1 MTSEP
6 RWQPPAEPPVN
17 GTSPQVNGADPFTWR
32 PFESFGVPPDAW
44 DAAPDKD
51 GVKWLH
57 LSSRRPRGD
66 SSRAPGSALINTAAV
81 LLGLLAAGLFV
92 VSLAA
97 QYRYL
102 IAERHQ
108 TIPSVIEAVGL
119 DVGMAIF
126 SLLALGLAMAGQSA
140 RVERALIVACALGS
154 AGMNYAA
161 ANGGSP
167 RSVAAYIMPP
177 VFLAIVVDRVVAV
190 VRRHV
195 LGDADRS
202 AWSGVGRVALYG
214 LRFILAAPSTATD
227 LRRQVLA
234 MTPLPA
240 AAEIEPPTAYIYPCP
255 DCRSQVVLP
264 DGSCASCGYSAEP
277 EPWPEPGDS
286 KASTPDP
293 YGPAWPDRQRQH
305 RADSKTSRFLDLVT
319 ERHGPL
325 SAIDPSKVSR
335 ISSELAPLV
344 DLHPGSARS
353 VLGKRVRFA
362 QNGHSS

>member
-6 RWQPPAEPPVN
+6 RWQPMGIPPETWENVEEQN
-17 GTSPQVNGADPFTWR
+17 GI
-32 PFESFGVPPDAW
+32 
-44 DAAPDKD
+44 
-51 GVKWLH
+51 KWLH

-66 SSRAPGSALINTAAV
+66 SGRPPGSVLINTAAV
-81 LLGLLAAGLFV
+81 LLGLLAASLFV

-108 TIPSVIEAVGL
+108 TVPSIIEAVGL

-167 RSVAAYIMPP
+167 RSVAAYVMPP
-177 VFLAIVVDRVVAV
+177 IFLAIVVDRVVAV

-195 LGDADRS
+195 LGDAERS
-202 AWSGVGRVALYG
+202 AWSPAGRVALYA
-214 LRFILAAPSTATD
+214 LRFALAMPSTATG
-227 LRRQVLA
+227 LRRQVLS

-240 AAEIEPPTAYIYPCP
+240 AAEIEPSAAYIYPCP

-264 DGSCASCGYSAEP
+264 DGSCASCGYSADP
-277 EPWPEPGDS
+277 EPWPEPESEPETEPVQPAQS
-286 KASTPDP
+286 KTARFLEIVERHHGPFATIDP
-293 YGPAWPDRQRQH
+293 ADVGTISRQRAH
-305 RADSKTSRFLDLVT
+305 EADLDT
-319 ERHGPL
+319 
-325 SAIDPSKVSR
+325 
-335 ISSELAPLV
+335 
-344 DLHPGSARS
+344 GSARS
-353 VLGKRVRFA
+353 ALRRQVLA
-362 QNGHSS
+362 SQNGHSS

>member
-1 MTSEP
+1 MESQS
-6 RWQPPAEPPVN
+6 RWQRFSKLP
-17 GTSPQVNGADPFTWR
+17 TS
-32 PFESFGVPPDAW
+32 W
-44 DAAPDKD
+44 DDVEERD
-51 GVKWLH
+51 GVKWIH
-57 LSSRRPRGD
+57 LSSGKARGD
-66 SSRAPGSALINTAAV
+66 SDRAPGSALINTAAV

-140 RVERALIVACALGS
+140 RVERALIVACAIGS

-195 LGDADRS
+195 LGNADRS

-214 LRFILAAPSTATD
+214 LRFMLAAPSTATG
-227 LRRQVLA
+227 LRHQVLN

-240 AAEIEPPTAYIYPCP
+240 AAIEPRAARAVQISTRCP
-255 DCRSQVVLP
+255 DCASTVALI
-264 DGSCASCGYSAEP
+264 DGTCASCGWSGDADPWDDPQVCP
-277 EPWPEPGDS
+277 ECLCISHDVDS
-286 KASTPDP
+286 QC
-293 YGPAWPDRQRQH
+293 PATLPRPRQH
-305 RADSKTSRFLDLVT
+305 RDGSKTSRFLQLV
-319 ERHGPL
+319 EQQHGPL

-335 ISSELAPLV
+335 ISSDLAPLV

-353 VLGKRVRFA
+353 VLGKRVRA
-362 QNGHSS
+362 SQNGG